1 MVGKDWKEL
10 ANKINGAFL
19 SELLWT
25 WSKVE
30 TISSKCEKNIM
41 KNMKLVIS
49 QVFLLHGNGMNVFIT
64 FRCHSKNE
72 WCSC

>member
-1 MVGKDWKEL
+1 MVAKDWKEL
-10 ANKINGAFL
+10 VDKINGAFM

-49 QVFLLHGNGMNVFIT
+49 QVFLLLHGNGMNVLIT
-64 FRCHSKNE
+64 FRWHSKNE
-72 WCSC
+72 WCS